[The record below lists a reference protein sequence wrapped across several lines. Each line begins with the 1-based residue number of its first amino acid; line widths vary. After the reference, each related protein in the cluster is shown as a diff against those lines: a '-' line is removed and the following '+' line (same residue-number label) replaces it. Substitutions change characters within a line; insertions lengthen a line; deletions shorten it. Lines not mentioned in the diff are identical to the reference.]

1 MATRSEENRRKQQ
14 QLVNAGYKG
23 VVVDGS
29 WGPYQQKLY
38 LHYLAN
44 SLGPTK
50 QQKVNTAKQNN
61 QREAQI
67 AKNYFSQTPSVGNL
81 ARGVYHWWNSVPALG
96 GQNESGVQEYNV
108 ASNPVVAA
116 AGPTKFDPKAIA
128 EGWKAAGS
136 FMNKLKYLSN
146 LYLPS
151 AKNAPVPTKASK
163 AAEAAT
169 TTTKRLRGVDNL
181 KAAYNTQS
189 ANLSEAEKQ
198 IETLTAANRQLQQ
211 ELRGRSIAEWRN
223 SRPNGNFKPNY
234 NALTKKAQDRANE
247 KFSRALDQLNV
258 DKAKKIA
265 SETPTQPANN
275 VKVVENS
282 KVQPEVIET
291 QQAGTP
297 KASNPETSSVNNG
310 TPSNNSTTQ
319 NSSKKGFNWGYYLG
333 FGSFKPEGGFGNK
346 ASTTGKWILNATK
359 LGGAYHVPAYIY
371 DSHVQNKRR
380 AEAEAQGKEYI
391 ETPTLAWD
399 ISPMGIMQNIIKSD
413 IKQGQK
419 YYKQNT
425 KAPVE
430 DDWLKQLDEAGKNVG
445 Y

>member
-29 WGPYQQKLY
+29 WGPYQQKLW

-50 QQKVNTAKQNN
+50 QQRIDRAKQNN

-67 AKNYFSQTPSVGNL
+67 ARNYFSQAPSIGNL

-108 ASNPVVAA
+108 ASNPIVAA
-116 AGPTKFDPKAIA
+116 ASPGGGIA
-128 EGWKAAGS
+128 KTGQLAKTAKEGYTRG
-136 FMNKLKYLSN
+136 
-146 LYLPS
+146 
-151 AKNAPVPTKASK
+151 
-163 AAEAAT
+163 
-169 TTTKRLRGVDNL
+169 KRLFGFLGRKNTISGNPRQTAFGRTLVDNAEDAEIL
-181 KAAYNTQS
+181 TDAPLTSK
-189 ANLSEAEKQ
+189 EA
-198 IETLTAANRQLQQ
+198 IEV
-211 ELRGRSIAEWRN
+211 SRN
-223 SRPNGNFKPNY
+223 
-234 NALTKKAQDRANE
+234 
-247 KFSRALDQLNV
+247 V
-258 DKAKKIA
+258 AKKIWDEMWVNNRFPKIINPKKA
-265 SETPTQPANN
+265 EEAKKIVSETPKQPAD
-275 VKVVENS
+275 S
-282 KVQPEVIET
+282 KIPEAVNEAPIEIPKAHVNAEIPKQPEV
-291 QQAGTP
+291 P
-297 KASNPETSSVNNG
+297 KQPETPPVNNEVHNQA
-310 TPSNNSTTQ
+310 PQ
-319 NSSKKGFNWGYYLG
+319 NTSKKGFNWGYYLG

-346 ASTTGKWILNATK
+346 ASTTGKWLLNATK
-359 LGGAYHVPAYIY
+359 LGGAYHIPAYIY

>member
-29 WGPYQQKLY
+29 WGPYQQKLW

-50 QQKVNTAKQNN
+50 QQRIDRAKQNN

-67 AKNYFSQTPSVGNL
+67 ARNYFSQTPSISNL
-81 ARGVYHWWNSVPALG
+81 ARGVYHWWNSIPAFG

-108 ASNPVVAA
+108 ASNPIVAA
-116 AGPTKFDPKAIA
+116 ASPGGGIA
-128 EGWKAAGS
+128 KTGQLAKTAKEGYTRG
-136 FMNKLKYLSN
+136 
-146 LYLPS
+146 
-151 AKNAPVPTKASK
+151 
-163 AAEAAT
+163 
-169 TTTKRLRGVDNL
+169 KRLFGFLGRKNTISGNPRQTAFGRTLVDNAEDAEIL
-181 KAAYNTQS
+181 TDAPLTSK
-189 ANLSEAEKQ
+189 EA
-198 IETLTAANRQLQQ
+198 IEV
-211 ELRGRSIAEWRN
+211 SRN
-223 SRPNGNFKPNY
+223 
-234 NALTKKAQDRANE
+234 
-247 KFSRALDQLNV
+247 V
-258 DKAKKIA
+258 AKKIWDEMWVNNRFPKIINPKKA
-265 SETPTQPANN
+265 EEAKKIVSETPKQPAD
-275 VKVVENS
+275 S
-282 KVQPEVIET
+282 KIPESVNEEPIEIPRAPVYTETPKQPEV
-291 QQAGTP
+291 P
-297 KASNPETSSVNNG
+297 KQPETPPVNNEVHNQA
-310 TPSNNSTTQ
+310 PQ
-319 NSSKKGFNWGYYLG
+319 NTSKKGFNWGYYLG

-346 ASTTGKWILNATK
+346 ASTTGKWLLNATK
-359 LGGAYHVPAYIY
+359 LGGAYHIPAYIY